1 MGRKVKWGVLGT
13 ADIARRCTIPAMQKA
28 ENCYL
33 YGIAGRSKEKAEQFQ
48 EQFGFE
54 KAFGSLEA
62 MLEDE
67 MVEAVYIPLP
77 NTMHKEWVIK
87 AAKHGKHVLCEK
99 PLAGTEADVKEMI
112 EACEKN
118 GVLFM
123 EAFAY
128 LHSPLIR
135 SVKETIHSGAI
146 GELSFMESIL
156 LHPDIQLKIFVYA
169 EKH

>member
-1 MGRKVKWGVLGT
+1 MGRTRNSRYCQTVYNSGD
-13 ADIARRCTIPAMQKA
+13 AKA

-54 KAFGSLEA
+54 KAFHSLES
-62 MLEDE
+62 MLEDD

-146 GELSFMESIL
+146 ENFLLWNLFL